1 MGLGLAVSLFKDMD
15 AGAGTFAKTQNV
27 SYQEALAT
35 KSEMQD
41 IALATGDAAIRSKGL
56 MESQMAV
63 SKAVGSTAQLNKADL
78 VTMTAMVKK
87 MGMTHDE
94 AMGIQKMSLLNG
106 KSLKQNTKEVIG
118 AAKVQASK
126 NGLVVNEKDI
136 LKEVSKAS
144 AALTL
149 SLGNQP
155 KELAKA
161 VVQAK
166 QFGLSLEQADK
177 IASGLLNFEQSITN
191 ELEAEL
197 LLGKDLNFETARQLA
212 LNNDIAGAAAEVARQ
227 VGTSADF
234 AKMNR
239 IQQEA
244 TAKAAGLSREE
255 LAQSLIDREALAK
268 MSGEEGQS
276 AQERYNEM
284 RANGATEAEMAEELG
299 DAKLAAM
306 YEQQSVQ
313 EKFNDSMNE
322 LKEML
327 ANELMP
333 IFMGMA
339 DFLREHMDLIKP
351 LVKAFLTIKGI
362 SMALNALST
371 VRSTLLNKELML
383 QVKNRAAS
391 IGNFLVGVGKY
402 AANAAAS
409 AAMTPIIGPVLAVA
423 ALAAAFAGG
432 YALKSKFS
440 KGDDMLSP
448 GKSDGGYGNRTL
460 LGPEGAI
467 QLNNKDTV
475 IAGTNLFGDDTVS
488 EPGKP
493 TKMGEKGE
501 IKIQNDKKGNGDM
514 SSVISAINTLS
525 GNLNAI
531 ASRPINVSI
540 DGNKIITATTGQRPN
555 ETGEAVRKN
564 SFEVQ

>member
-1 MGLGLAVSLFKDMD
+1 
-15 AGAGTFAKTQNV
+15 
-27 SYQEALAT
+27 
-35 KSEMQD
+35 
-41 IALATGDAAIRSKGL
+41 
-56 MESQMAV
+56 
-63 SKAVGSTAQLNKADL
+63 
-78 VTMTAMVKK
+78 
-87 MGMTHDE
+87 
-94 AMGIQKMSLLNG
+94 
-106 KSLKQNTKEVIG
+106 
-118 AAKVQASK
+118 
-126 NGLVVNEKDI
+126 
-136 LKEVSKAS
+136 
-144 AALTL
+144 
-149 SLGNQP
+149 
-155 KELAKA
+155 
-161 VVQAK
+161 
-166 QFGLSLEQADK
+166 
-177 IASGLLNFEQSITN
+177 
-191 ELEAEL
+191 
-197 LLGKDLNFETARQLA
+197 
-212 LNNDIAGAAAEVARQ
+212 
-227 VGTSADF
+227 
-234 AKMNR
+234 
-239 IQQEA
+239 
-244 TAKAAGLSREE
+244 
-255 LAQSLIDREALAK
+255 
-268 MSGEEGQS
+268 
-276 AQERYNEM
+276 
-284 RANGATEAEMAEELG
+284 
-299 DAKLAAM
+299 
-306 YEQQSVQ
+306 
-313 EKFNDSMNE
+313 
-322 LKEML
+322 
-327 ANELMP
+327 
-333 IFMGMA
+333 
-339 DFLREHMDLIKP
+339 MDLIKP

-493 TKMGEKGE
+493 IEMGGKGE